1 MSGGLRWSTPKGT
14 PLCAPAP
21 PNVSCVIV
29 RRTRCLVG
37 IWVWR
42 CGRKGVTLIRET
54 SHRIE
59 MLSISPRVK
68 KILFTVLWVL
78 QAVVCFRIP
87 AFGKLPYVLAGFIV
101 LLLVLLWVFPGHV
114 ALRRIIIDVFI
125 LLSLAFLA
133 MFILLA
139 LFFGKHHELFFALL
153 GVDILIILASCWL
166 IKP

>member
-1 MSGGLRWSTPKGT
+1 MPGRDLGLEEWKKG
-14 PLCAPAP
+14 CIFDKR
-21 PNVSCVIV
+21 NMN
-29 RRTRCLVG
+29 
-37 IWVWR
+37 
-42 CGRKGVTLIRET
+42 LIEVQ
-54 SHRIE
+54 
-59 MLSISPRVK
+59 SISPRTK

-87 AFGKLPYVLAGFIV
+87 AFGDLPYVLAGFIV
-101 LLLVLLWVFPGHV
+101 LLLVLLWVFPGNV

-139 LFFGKHHELFFALL
+139 LFFGNHHNLLCFVLL
-153 GVDILIILASCWL
+153 GVDILIILASCRL

>member
-1 MSGGLRWSTPKGT
+1 M
-14 PLCAPAP
+14 
-21 PNVSCVIV
+21 
-29 RRTRCLVG
+29 
-37 IWVWR
+37 IWVR
-42 CGRKGVTLIRET
+42 PACVLCPCGNLVRGRLEEAAARILAVRARSGRKGVSLIRET

-78 QAVVCFRIP
+78 QAAACFGIP
-87 AFGKLPYVLAGFIV
+87 AFGKLPYVLAGFIL
-101 LLLVLLWVFPGHV
+101 LLLVLLWVFPGNV

-139 LFFGKHHELFFALL
+139 LFFGNHHNLLCFALL

>member
-1 MSGGLRWSTPKGT
+1 
-14 PLCAPAP
+14 
-21 PNVSCVIV
+21 
-29 RRTRCLVG
+29 
-37 IWVWR
+37 
-42 CGRKGVTLIRET
+42 
-54 SHRIE
+54 

-78 QAVVCFRIP
+78 QAAACFGIP

-114 ALRRIIIDVFI
+114 ALRKIIIDVFI

-153 GVDILIILASCWL
+153 GVDILIILASCLL